1 MRRTVEMSFVLVIA
15 AALASCDASNATGL
29 PDLDSSAGVFSPTDG
44 APLAATLNGPRDVKG
59 QLEGSD
65 EYGDVCGEGQGIEI
79 TSTGYGTVSHFGNTV
94 MVSTICVDLDDFSVI
109 GPAPFSLRAANGD
122 EAGGFLTGV
131 VYTSYGFDLLTT
143 ITWGTGRFE
152 GAMGELVFPTVS
164 TGTGI
169 WTSGVEGWLTY

>member
-1 MRRTVEMSFVLVIA
+1 MRRIAKMSLALCIA

-29 PDLDSSAGVFSPTDG
+29 EDPDSSADVQSPTTA
-44 APLAATLNGPRDVKG
+44 APLAARLNGPRVVKG

-65 EYGDVCGEGQGIEI
+65 EYGDLCGGGEGIEI

-94 MVSTICVDLDDFSVI
+94 MVSTICVDLGDFSVI
-109 GPAPFSLRAANGD
+109 GSAPFSLKGANGD

-131 VYTSYGFDLLTT
+131 DYTSYGFDLLTT

-152 GAMGELVFPTVS
+152 GATGELVFPTVS
-164 TGTGI
+164 TGTGV